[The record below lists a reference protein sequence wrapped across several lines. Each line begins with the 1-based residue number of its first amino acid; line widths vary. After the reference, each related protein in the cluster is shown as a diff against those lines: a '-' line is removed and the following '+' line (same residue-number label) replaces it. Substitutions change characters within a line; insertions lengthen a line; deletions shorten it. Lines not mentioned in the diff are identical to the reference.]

1 MTPAIKND
9 TSIKHQ
15 YQFDKIGSIFFTIAL
30 LLLMFS
36 ITESTRLGWSNLK
49 TLILLGISCLLGI
62 IFVIYE
68 KYNTNLVLNLTL
80 LKSKRYLGLILVS
93 VFASFSFVTLFTYYS
108 SYLTGVIQF
117 SPSYAG
123 IVMI

>member
-1 MTPAIKND
+1 MRMVQYKNINTFRYKLSFRD
-9 TSIKHQ
+9 YIC
-15 YQFDKIGSIFFTIAL
+15 D
-30 LLLMFS
+30 
-36 ITESTRLGWSNLK
+36 
-49 TLILLGISCLLGI
+49 
-62 IFVIYE
+62 YE

-117 SPSYAG
+117 NPSYAG

>member
-15 YQFDKIGSIFFTIAL
+15 YQFDKIGSIIFTIGL

-36 ITESTRLGWSNLK
+36 ISESTRWGWFNIK

-80 LKSKRYLGLILVS
+80 LKNKRYLGLILVS

>member
-1 MTPAIKND
+1 MRMVQYKNINTFRYKLSFRD
-9 TSIKHQ
+9 YIC
-15 YQFDKIGSIFFTIAL
+15 D
-30 LLLMFS
+30 
-36 ITESTRLGWSNLK
+36 
-49 TLILLGISCLLGI
+49 
-62 IFVIYE
+62 YE

-80 LKSKRYLGLILVS
+80 LKSKRYLGLILVP
-93 VFASFSFVTLFTYYS
+93 VVASFSFVTLFTYYS

>member
-1 MTPAIKND
+1 M
-9 TSIKHQ
+9 
-15 YQFDKIGSIFFTIAL
+15 
-30 LLLMFS
+30 
-36 ITESTRLGWSNLK
+36 
-49 TLILLGISCLLGI
+49 
-62 IFVIYE
+62 IYE

-80 LKSKRYLGLILVS
+80 LKNKRYLGSILVS